1 MEEITQ
7 KQNEISI
14 MEIVRLLLSKIKL
27 IILVVLAGALL
38 GAGIGFIRTHNV
50 EYYGTELK
58 FYINPSK
65 DMGSSVNSDS
75 QYGVYGAYGKN
86 VLNNMVEL
94 LESEAFAEKLLLDEN
109 GLPATERMEKL
120 TPHYTNKYAN
130 DAEKLE
136 KALQDIDTLTT
147 LVATAK
153 VEVDKY
159 NAKYAEMNT
168 ALTELNVA
176 NEVLAEHTATLN
188 VLWAEALSKY
198 PALPSKPEENN
209 SLITDTELQTK
220 INVAIKAVHDANAT
234 ALKLQQKHDSL
245 YKEVKVL
252 ATSADKAKEPALELW
267 RVLDPTYTTDLNNIV
282 YSSSFSYYDETADV
296 EADDL
301 ARSFIYVN
309 ISVLNNQKYAEDL
322 RLLLI
327 EAVPEYIVDKMPIPS
342 GYDGTNCIR
351 ISRTDEVHL
360 TNSGVVTKTAAK
372 YGLLLALASFVVVC
386 VIIIIVD
393 RSDKRLRSLEQIT
406 DVFNV
411 PVLGVIPTFKNSEHA
426 EAEEKKAKTSTEV
439 KK

>member
-1 MEEITQ
+1 
-7 KQNEISI
+7 
-14 MEIVRLLLSKIKL
+14 
-27 IILVVLAGALL
+27 
-38 GAGIGFIRTHNV
+38 
-50 EYYGTELK
+50 
-58 FYINPSK
+58 
-65 DMGSSVNSDS
+65 
-75 QYGVYGAYGKN
+75 
-86 VLNNMVEL
+86 
-94 LESEAFAEKLLLDEN
+94 
-109 GLPATERMEKL
+109 MEKL

-136 KALQDIDTLTT
+136 KALKDIDTLTT

-267 RVLDPTYTTDLNNIV
+267 RVLDPTYTADLNNIV

-426 EAEEKKAKTSTEV
+426 ETEEKKAKTSTEV

>member
-1 MEEITQ
+1 
-7 KQNEISI
+7 
-14 MEIVRLLLSKIKL
+14 
-27 IILVVLAGALL
+27 
-38 GAGIGFIRTHNV
+38 
-50 EYYGTELK
+50 
-58 FYINPSK
+58 
-65 DMGSSVNSDS
+65 MGSSVNSDS

-109 GLPATERMEKL
+109 GLPAAERMEKL

-136 KALQDIDTLTT
+136 KALKDIDTLTT